1 MEGAGT
7 GGPGSADPEPP
18 GYCHRMQGACG
29 LGPSW
34 FAVFPSF
41 SVAQA
46 SSTGEGRSPAGP
58 CPGHTT
64 RAVVNPV
71 LHAPSPRSV
80 AGGSGLSAPGPPS
93 WGRSGFLLG
102 KDEEGSQ
109 WPPSSEPPPA
119 PGQMRSELE
128 ASLCRESLGAP
139 SVRTNLKPQPGEV
152 WLPHRTHKSWLFE
165 VSRPW
170 LRGWFPGTCGPVP
183 GRLWPRIPQPCLVTT
198 GPSPSLVTCGRD
210 PRGS

>member
-1 MEGAGT
+1 
-7 GGPGSADPEPP
+7 
-18 GYCHRMQGACG
+18 MQGACG
-29 LGPSW
+29 SGPSW

-58 CPGHTT
+58 CLGHTT

-71 LHAPSPRSV
+71 LRAPSPRSV

-93 WGRSGFLLG
+93 WGRSGLLLG
-102 KDEEGSQ
+102 KDEKAASGR
-109 WPPSSEPPPA
+109 PRPNRPPPPTA

-128 ASLCRESLGAP
+128 ASLCGESLGAP
-139 SVRTNLKPQPGEV
+139 SVRKKLKPQPGEV

-183 GRLWPRIPQPCLVTT
+183 GRLWPRIPQPLTAMP
-198 GPSPSLVTCGRD
+198 GHHRSLSLLSHLW
-210 PRGS
+210 P